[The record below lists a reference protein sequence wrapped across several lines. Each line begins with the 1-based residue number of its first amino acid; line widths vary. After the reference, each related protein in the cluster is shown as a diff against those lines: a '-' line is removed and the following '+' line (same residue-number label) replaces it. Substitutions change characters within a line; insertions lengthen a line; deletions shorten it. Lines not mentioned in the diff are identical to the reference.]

1 MILEYS
7 LKLIS
12 SGGSLRRCVIIDAP
26 GAAEQCLM
34 DENVTVNAE
43 QADTFWA
50 NDTLHLVELIRI
62 DWSRLITCEAH
73 EVASEFV
80 AKVHDT
86 ILSNVS
92 FTNTVDSLFINLL
105 SFLLAFEEL
114 TYRDERLYF
123 EEWTMLLACSGKFGR
138 AEEKNTADTALGR
151 ELAAGRLTVRASVEK
166 ILRLAMTRTHL
177 RVLDLPG
184 GEAHLNH

>member
-1 MILEYS
+1 
-7 LKLIS
+7 
-12 SGGSLRRCVIIDAP
+12 
-26 GAAEQCLM
+26 M

-43 QADTFWA
+43 QADAFRA

-62 DWSRLITCEAH
+62 DWRRLITSEAH
-73 EVASEFV
+73 EVACEFV

-92 FTNTVDSLFINLL
+92 FAHTVDSLLVDLL

-138 AEEKNTADTALGR
+138 AEEKNTADPALRGQ
-151 ELAAGRLTVRASVEK
+151 LATGRLAVRASVEK
-166 ILRLAMTRTHL
+166 ILRLAMTGTHL